1 MKTLI
6 KNAFI
11 INPDF
16 SSQSDILIEDNK
28 IIEVSENIECK
39 EKYKHINATDKLV
52 LPGGID
58 PHVHMHLPTGAG
70 FSSDDFKSG
79 SSAALHGGTTTL
91 IDFVTPHKG
100 QSLAEALE
108 LRKTEA
114 SNAFTDFSF
123 HISPVDW
130 HDGIEHEISQCFDS
144 GITSFKVY
152 LAYLDT
158 IGLKEEVFA
167 KVLKTVGKLGGIVT
181 IHCETGKE
189 IEEKRNDFYKNGYT
203 QPYFHP
209 LSRPP
214 ETEANAVKTAIELAD
229 KNECP
234 IYIVHVSCKE
244 SLQFIEKAKKAGQ
257 AVFAETCPQ
266 YLLLNDEKYQGTFEE
281 TSGFVMSP
289 PLRKKDDNEAL
300 WEALN
305 SGVIDTVGT
314 DHCPFTMNQKFQGR
328 NDFRKI
334 PNGAGGVE
342 HRLDLLYTFGVLTGK
357 ISLNK
362 WVALCCAKPAEV
374 FGLHSKGKITVGM
387 DADIVIWNP
396 DSERIISAKNHHQNC
411 DINIY
416 EGDKTRGNAEI
427 VIKNGEY
434 IIENGDM
441 KSNFNKGI
449 FLKRVV
455 RNMFFNQET
464 IMKKKLQ

>member
-1 MKTLI
+1 MKTLL

-11 INPDF
+11 INPDC

-39 EKYKHINATDKLV
+39 EKYKHINVTDKFV

-58 PHVHMHLPTGAG
+58 PHVHMHLPTVDG

-79 SSAALHGGTTTL
+79 SIAALFGGTTTIL
-91 IDFVTPHKG
+91 DFVTPNKHQLLIDALQIRKK
-100 QSLAEALE
+100 EAGSSF
-108 LRKTEA
+108 A
-114 SNAFTDFSF
+114 DYSF
-123 HISPVDW
+123 HVSPVDW
-130 HDGIEHEISQCFDS
+130 HDGIENEIAQCFDL

-152 LAYLDT
+152 LAYLNT

-189 IEEKRNDFYKNGYT
+189 IEEISNDFYNNGYT

-214 ETEANAVKTAIELAD
+214 ETEAKAVKNAIELAD

-314 DHCPFTMNQKFQGR
+314 DHCPFTMNQKFKGR

-342 HRLDLLYTFGVLTGK
+342 HRLELLYTFGVLTGK

-362 WVALCCAKPAEV
+362 WVELCCSKPAEV
-374 FGLHSKGKITVGM
+374 FGLQSKGKIEVGM

-396 DSERIISAKNHHQNC
+396 DSESIISAKNHHQNC

-416 EGDKTRGNAEI
+416 EGFKTRGNAEI
-427 VIKNGEY
+427 VIKNGE
-434 IIENGDM
+434 IITEGGKIKIDLENGRFLNRIVV
-441 KSNFNKGI
+441 KYGNKEI
-449 FLKRVV
+449 
-455 RNMFFNQET
+455 
-464 IMKKKLQ
+464 